1 MVDDVGIGRLFRAI
15 RLRLGWRQLDV
26 SEKAQVS
33 RALYSAIERGHLDR
47 VPLGTL
53 RRIAA
58 VLEIRL
64 PIEPSWRGGQIERV
78 LSGRHAAMEERITAM
93 LVAAGWEVR
102 PEASFNNFGERGVI
116 DLVAW
121 HPGRRT
127 LLLVEIKT
135 ELVDPSGLLMVTDRR
150 RRLAGVIARDSGWG
164 PAIVAQWVV
173 LADGRTNHRR
183 VAEYRSLLRA
193 AFPADGRSVPAWLRD
208 PAAPVAAL
216 WFLPDAA
223 GRSTGRTPQGP
234 NRVPTQPARPPRA

>member
-102 PEASFNNFGERGVI
+102 PEASFNNFGERGAKI
-116 DLVAW
+116 TI
-121 HPGRRT
+121 RRQDGELFAIESFT
-127 LLLVEIKT
+127 AKLLANT
-135 ELVDPSGLLMVTDRR
+135 GG
-150 RRLAGVIARDSGWG
+150 AGG
-164 PAIVAQWVV
+164 P
-173 LADGRTNHRR
+173 L
-183 VAEYRSLLRA
+183 RSCR
-193 AFPADGRSVPAWLRD
+193 
-208 PAAPVAAL
+208 
-216 WFLPDAA
+216 
-223 GRSTGRTPQGP
+223 
-234 NRVPTQPARPPRA
+234 N